1 MKLFSAFLVTSANHF
16 PLLSVS
22 GIGLVNVMRVDDPV
36 GCVGVHWGAG
46 LWAMIATGFFAN
58 TDKIQGGDEGI
69 FRGGSG
75 KMLGMNIAFSLAVT
89 LWSGGLTALQV
100 SKLSP

>member
-1 MKLFSAFLVTSANHF
+1 M
-16 PLLSVS
+16 
-22 GIGLVNVMRVDDPV
+22 DDPV

-46 LWAMIATGFFAN
+46 VWAMIATGFFAN

-75 KMLGMNIAFSLAVT
+75 KMLGMNVAMVLATTV
-89 LWSGGLTALQV
+89 WSGGCTFILVSNAPVIKTRVNILAKFSNFSLLT
-100 SKLSP
+100 K

>member
-1 MKLFSAFLVTSANHF
+1 MNKTHFIWLISHEKKLILF
-16 PLLSVS
+16 
-22 GIGLVNVMRVDDPV
+22 GLVILLVDKIRVDDPV

-46 LWAMIATGFFAN
+46 VWAMIATGFFAN

-75 KMLGMNIAFSLAVT
+75 KMLGMNVAMVLATTV
-89 LWSGGLTALQV
+89 WSGGCTFILV
-100 SKLSP
+100 SKDQS